1 MWLGH
6 EQHLCSHNN
15 ENNENSFNQKLWYD
29 CIGQK
34 KKREECMCMSV
45 SECEMYMFVCVCVC
59 TRAHKKERFQL
70 Q

>member
-29 CIGQK
+29 YISQK
-34 KKREECMCMSV
+34 KKREECVCMSV
-45 SECEMYMFVCVCVC
+45 PALLEDGI
-59 TRAHKKERFQL
+59 RAL
-70 Q
+70 NPDIS

>member
-29 CIGQK
+29 YISQK
-34 KKREECMCMSV
+34 KKREECVCMSV
-45 SECEMYMFVCVCVC
+45 SALLEDGI
-59 TRAHKKERFQL
+59 RAL
-70 Q
+70 NPDIS

>member
-45 SECEMYMFVCVCVC
+45 SALLEDGI
-59 TRAHKKERFQL
+59 RAL
-70 Q
+70 NPDIS